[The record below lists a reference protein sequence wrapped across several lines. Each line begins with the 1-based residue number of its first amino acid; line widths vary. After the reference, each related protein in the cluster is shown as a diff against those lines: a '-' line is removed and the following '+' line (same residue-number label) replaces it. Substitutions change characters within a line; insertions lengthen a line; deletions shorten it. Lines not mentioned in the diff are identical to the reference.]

1 MPNSS
6 DQQFFGF
13 AIRSA
18 CRILFVVC
26 WSALFA
32 TSPSAQQAP
41 PDSPSSSDEPL
52 SERQWRQR
60 VEDARARSAEFV
72 ARAKAGTIESLSSD
86 DEDKKVADQ
95 RAMNDPSLR
104 AGDIVSTS
112 KGFLVFQGS
121 EDDERQ
127 LRDFRIATESE
138 IAAVHRSMPN
148 H

>member
-6 DQQFFGF
+6 DRQFFGF
-13 AIRSA
+13 MIRSA
-18 CRILFVVC
+18 CRILLVAC
-26 WSALFA
+26 GSALFA
-32 TSPSAQQAP
+32 TSPSAQQTP
-41 PDSPSSSDEPL
+41 PDVPSSSDEAL
-52 SERQWRQR
+52 SEQQWRQR
-60 VEDARARSAEFV
+60 VEDARAKSAEFV
-72 ARAKAGTIESLSSD
+72 ARAKAGTIERLSSD

-121 EDDERQ
+121 KDDAHQ

-138 IAAVHRSMPN
+138 IAALQRSMPN